1 MVRNMK
7 NKQECIDTKDWTS
20 LAKLMASEIHNKK
33 RSAEIKANSDAGA
46 YQRSKAI
53 RMGWIK

>member
-1 MVRNMK
+1 M
-7 NKQECIDTKDWTS
+7 KDWKELS
-20 LAKLMASEIHNKK
+20 LKTYKDIQAKKK
-33 RSAEIKANSDAGA
+33 SAEIKANSDAGA

>member
-1 MVRNMK
+1 MK
-7 NKQECIDTKDWTS
+7 TKQECIETKDWTS